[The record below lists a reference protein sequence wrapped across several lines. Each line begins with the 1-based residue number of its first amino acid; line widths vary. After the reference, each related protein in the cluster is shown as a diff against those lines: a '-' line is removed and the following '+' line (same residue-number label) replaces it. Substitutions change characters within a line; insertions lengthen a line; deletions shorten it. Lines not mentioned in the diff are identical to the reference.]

1 MLIRE
6 MEKTDYPAVRAIHQ
20 QGIDGGKATY
30 RRETADYDEFDRG
43 HLPFCRYAAEID
55 GKVVGWL
62 TLCPTR
68 GMYAYHG
75 AAEISIYVDNGAKG
89 KGVGTALIKRV
100 IEDAPK
106 HGVWTLESWIFAI
119 NKESLALHKK
129 MGFRT
134 VGTRERIGQGADGT
148 WLDVVIVELRFPDE
162 LVADFDKL
170 I

>member
-1 MLIRE
+1 
-6 MEKTDYPAVRAIHQ
+6 
-20 QGIDGGKATY
+20 
-30 RRETADYDEFDRG
+30 
-43 HLPFCRYAAEID
+43 
-55 GKVVGWL
+55 
-62 TLCPTR
+62 
-68 GMYAYHG
+68 MYAYHG

-89 KGVGTALIKRV
+89 KGVGTALMKRV

-119 NKESLALHKK
+119 NKESLALHRK